1 VTHAKSPSL
10 QGSDVAAA
18 AHNLCTANKFPN
30 VFAYLTKQRGL
41 DLSTL
46 QKYAVGATNW
56 PFAVQATASARA
68 QWTAVECMVFPMLK
82 SPGALDSA
90 TVEISCQKVEFAKAK
105 IRSITDKKLMQTQPT
120 LAQGGTYGLFG
131 LHTVPEGTKEV
142 VLTEGELDAMSVW
155 QATGAPAISLPNGAN
170 SLPPEVLPLLEGF
183 ERVYL
188 WMDADAA
195 GSAGLQ
201 RILQK
206 LGRGRCMIVQA
217 PRDAG
222 GNPLKDANDA
232 LRAGADIRQCLKD
245 ATPCLH
251 DQVVNI
257 TDLAREVAAEVFSPP
272 SRTGAAY
279 SSLPPLN
286 RAVHGF
292 RTGELNILT
301 GPTGSGKTTLLS
313 QMSVDL
319 AKQGVSTLWGS
330 FEIPI
335 ARLCKVMLKQQF
347 GAQCMQ
353 SPQDLDNAIEAFS
366 QWPLHFLKFYGST
379 DVHSVLDA
387 MDYAVYRHDVSHIL
401 LDNLQFMMAA
411 RALSR
416 GGGDKFDAQDRALD
430 EFRQF
435 ASARN
440 VSVSVVIHPR
450 KEAAGAALGIA
461 SVFGSAKATQE
472 ADNVWIVQVA
482 ADGSKSLEVKKNRY
496 SGELASVPLAFDAS
510 ASRFVVPGEETP
522 LGSLPSTAAPQS
534 AARSAFGGAPV
545 EQLPDRDL
553 VEGALA
559 RDVTNALN
567 SSLNG
572 GVSDGSGSLT
582 GHGGGACPGSPPS
595 NGRLAWR
602 QGDIIAG

>member
-1 VTHAKSPSL
+1 MS
-10 QGSDVAAA
+10 AAT
-18 AHNLCTANKFPN
+18 HNLCNANKFPD
-30 VFAYLTKQRGL
+30 VFEYLTKKRGL
-41 DLSTL
+41 ELSTL
-46 QKYAVGATNW
+46 QRYAVGAVQW
-56 PFAVQATASARA
+56 PFAVAERA
-68 QWTAVECMVFPMLK
+68 GERPQWKPVPCMVFPMLK
-82 SPGALDSA
+82 HSTDGTQPQSIQIAGQSVD
-90 TVEISCQKVEFAKAK
+90 FAKAK
-105 IRSITDKKLMQTQPT
+105 IRSVTDKRLMQTQPT
-120 LAQGGTYGLFG
+120 LAQGGSYGLFG
-131 LHTVPEGTKEV
+131 LHTVPAGTKEIV
-142 VLTEGELDAMSVW
+142 ITEGELDAMSVW
-155 QATGAPAISLPNGAN
+155 QATGAPAVSLPNGAN
-170 SLPPEVLPLLEGF
+170 SLPPDVLPLLEGF

-206 LGRGRCMIVQA
+206 LGRGRCMIVSS
-217 PRDAG
+217 PRSG
-222 GNPLKDANDA
+222 SGEVLKDANDA
-232 LRAGADIRQCLKD
+232 LRAGADIQRCLAD
-245 ATPCLH
+245 ATPCMH
-251 DQVVNI
+251 DQVVSI
-257 TDLAREVAAEVFSPP
+257 TDLAREVASEVFSPP
-272 SRTGAAY
+272 SRTGAEY

-292 RTGELNILT
+292 RTGELNIIT

-335 ARLCKVMLKQQF
+335 ARLCKIMLKQQF
-347 GAQCMQ
+347 GAACLQT
-353 SPQDLDNAIEAFS
+353 PRTLDTAIDVFS

-411 RALSR
+411 RSLSR

-482 ADGSKSLEVKKNRY
+482 ADGSKTLEVKKNRY
-496 SGELASVPLAFDAS
+496 SGELASVPLAFDS
-510 ASRFVVPGEETP
+510 GASRFVVPGEEPP
-522 LGSLPSTAAPQS
+522 LSILPNE
-534 AARSAFGGAPV
+534 GGARNLGTGPGPATPS
-545 EQLPDRDL
+545 EPKDD
-553 VEGALA
+553 
-559 RDVTNALN
+559 DVTDLAAGIDSALTTSLLSGASASGG
-567 SSLNG
+567 SS
-572 GVSDGSGSLT
+572 SSS
-582 GHGGGACPGSPPS
+582 SSSSS
-595 NGRLAWR
+595 NGAAASAWR
-602 QGDIIAG
+602 AGDIIAG